1 VIAIVQTKEAYRKST
16 DGAEWNGGQ
25 FDGKIR
31 VPIFDPRILD
41 ATLLRSLAH
50 ETTHACLT
58 MLGHWPAWLQEGVA
72 QKLSGDTLSAAQ
84 MRNLADQARQGKL
97 PRLSNLKQD
106 WSRMDA
112 QHAAEA
118 YALSLAA
125 VEMFWKDNGPEGMRS
140 LLRNPEK
147 LPQVTAE
154 LDRKLGL

>member
-1 VIAIVQTKEAYRKST
+1 
-16 DGAEWNGGQ
+16 
-25 FDGKIR
+25 
-31 VPIFDPRILD
+31 
-41 ATLLRSLAH
+41 
-50 ETTHACLT
+50 